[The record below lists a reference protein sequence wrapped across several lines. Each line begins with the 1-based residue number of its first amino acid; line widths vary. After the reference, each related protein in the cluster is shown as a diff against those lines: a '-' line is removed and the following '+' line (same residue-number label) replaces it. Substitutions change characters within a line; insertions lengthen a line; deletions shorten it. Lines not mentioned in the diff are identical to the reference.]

1 MLNTRLV
8 RLTVESRLAWAKKTV
23 NRVYFQ
29 RMHFQG
35 VSLLVM
41 KNKITLTIKG
51 LKFPR
56 QGRDVNR

>member
-8 RLTVESRLAWAKKTV
+8 RLTVESRLAWANKTV

-51 LKFPR
+51 LKFPY

>member
-35 VSLLVM
+35 VSLLIM

>member
-35 VSLLVM
+35 ASLLVM

-51 LKFPR
+51 LKFPC

>member
-35 VSLLVM
+35 ESLLVM

-51 LKFPR
+51 LKSPY
-56 QGRDVNR
+56 QDRDVNR

>member
-41 KNKITLTIKG
+41 KNKITLTIKD
-51 LKFPR
+51 LKFPC